1 MDTHFFYTLPIIAT
15 FLALAT
21 LLERR
26 RLQRSQ
32 KKTRQEVIPLAK
44 FAERLFEKEFSS
56 ANSETRVAEAL
67 HLVLTKFQAGMVVLR
82 YQNRGSN
89 RTLMRIGQAGKK
101 GSISDVEV
109 EQRKLTEQASL
120 FCHSLNEQRQE
131 LNLDFAGSGPWKDH
145 PARAE
150 HGWESY
156 YGLRKN
162 LESGGFLTLGIY
174 SSSPRIERVSA
185 ADKIFLQNLVSWIDT
200 VLQRDVEYFLREES
214 GKTASATMAKQEIPL
229 EN

>member
-26 RLQRSQ
+26 RVHWSAKRS
-32 KKTRQEVIPLAK
+32 RQEVIPLAK
-44 FAERLFEKEFSS
+44 FAERLFEKEFSG
-56 ANSETRVAEAL
+56 ANSETRVKEAL
-67 HLVLTKFQAGMVVLR
+67 QLVLTKFRSGMVVLR
-82 YQNRGSN
+82 YQNRGTI
-89 RTLMRIGQAGKK
+89 RTFMRLSRVDNQDSDADLEAEKK
-101 GSISDVEV
+101 TRL
-109 EQRKLTEQASL
+109 EQMPL

-131 LNLDFAGSGPWKDH
+131 LSLDFAGSGPWKDH
-145 PARAE
+145 LARSE

-156 YGLRKN
+156 YGIRKS
-162 LESGGFLTLGIY
+162 LDSGGFLTLGIY
-174 SSSPRIERVSA
+174 SSSPRIERVTA

-200 VLQRDVEYFLREES
+200 VLQRDTEYFQGERS
-214 GKTASATMAKQEIPL
+214 GKTASATAVEQEIPL